1 MKGEEVLRCE
11 TEFAPAERLDRA
23 GLLRQHLAWSDQIPT
38 LLISNAIP
46 DLLLIL
52 NEYRQIVY
60 SNEYFKRL
68 GNFNSFEDYLGVRPG
83 ELMGCIHASES
94 NGGCGT
100 TQACSQ
106 CGAIRAILMSL
117 SGKCDIEECIIERTN
132 GAAPLNLRIRTT
144 PVVLNRET
152 YTIFALQDIS
162 LEKENAQLLDEV
174 QKLAI
179 LDPLSEIYN
188 RRIFFD
194 VANREIIRSIRYHN
208 PFSVVMIDLDKFKEI
223 NDTYGHPTG
232 DAVIKE
238 VVRLIQLNLREIDT
252 FARYGGDEFIILL
265 PETGLVGGQK
275 VADRIMSVGD
285 SAVFLYKDF
294 EIPIAFSAGVAEFR
308 FDADHDIDDVISR
321 ADQELYNVK
330 KKRRQL
336 KLE

>member
-1 MKGEEVLRCE
+1 MDEEKVIRCE
-11 TEFAPAERLDRA
+11 TEFAPAERLDRN
-23 GLLRQHLAWSDQIPT
+23 GLLRQHLAWSDQTPT

-60 SNEYFKRL
+60 SNEYFKKI
-68 GNFNSFEDYLGVRPG
+68 GNYRSFEDYLGLRPG
-83 ELMGCIHASES
+83 ELIGCVHASES
-94 NGGCGT
+94 TGGCGT
-100 TQACSQ
+100 TQACTL
-106 CGAIRAILMSL
+106 CGAIRAILMSI
-117 SGKCDIEECIIERTN
+117 SGKSAVEECLIERSN
-132 GAAPLNLRIRTT
+132 SSKPYNLRVRTT
-144 PVVLNRET
+144 PVTLNQEN
-152 YTIFALQDIS
+152 YTIFSIQDIS
-162 LEKENAQLLDEV
+162 FEKENARLLDEV

-188 RRIFFD
+188 RRVFFE

-252 FARYGGDEFIILL
+252 FARYGGDEFIVLL
-265 PETGLVGGQK
+265 PETGMVGGQK

-285 SAVFLYKDF
+285 KAVFLYKDF
-294 EIPIAFSAGVAEFR
+294 EIPIPFSAGVAEFMFEVDR
-308 FDADHDIDDVISR
+308 DIDDVISR
-321 ADQELYNVK
+321 ADQELYRVK
-330 KKRRQL
+330 KNRKQL
-336 KLE
+336 KID